1 VGATT
6 LSEVRM
12 SPRLLAG
19 RAPALLLDPV
29 VRVLVAAGISPAMVT
44 TAGLIGN
51 LIAAVLI
58 GRGELVAGGIVM
70 LVASGLDMFDGA
82 LARATGRVTPF
93 GAVLD
98 ATFDRISEAAVLFG
112 VLVYELDLG
121 NREEAL
127 LVFAALAGSLLVSY
141 VRAKVE
147 AMGGVM
153 SDGLFTRTE
162 RIVLISAALITGWL
176 RAGLWV
182 LAVLTLLT
190 AAQRLL
196 MAPRALREVK
206 P

>member
-1 VGATT
+1 
-6 LSEVRM
+6 M

-29 VRVLVAAGISPAMVT
+29 VRVLAWAGVSPAMVT
-44 TAGLIGN
+44 TAGLIGS
-51 LIAAVLI
+51 LVAAVLI
-58 GRGELVAGGIVM
+58 ARGELVAGGIVV
-70 LVASGLDMFDGA
+70 LLAAGLDMFDGA
-82 LARATGRVTPF
+82 LARATGRVTRF

-112 VLVYELDLG
+112 MLVYELNLG
-121 NREEAL
+121 NREESL
-127 LVFAALAGSLLVSY
+127 LIFAAVTGSLLVSY

-147 AMGGVM
+147 AMGGTM

-162 RIVLISAALITGWL
+162 RVVLTGAALITGWL

-196 MAPRALREVK
+196 AAPRALRDADGDA
-206 P
+206 

>member
-1 VGATT
+1 
-6 LSEVRM
+6 M

-29 VRVLVAAGISPAMVT
+29 VRVLAWAGVSPAMVT
-44 TAGLIGN
+44 TAGLIGS
-51 LIAAVLI
+51 LVAAVLI
-58 GRGELVAGGIVM
+58 ARGELVAGGIVV
-70 LVASGLDMFDGA
+70 LLAAGLDMFDGA
-82 LARATGRVTPF
+82 LARATGRVTRF

-112 VLVYELDLG
+112 MLVYELNLG
-121 NREEAL
+121 NREESL
-127 LVFAALAGSLLVSY
+127 LIFAALTGSLLVSY

-147 AMGGVM
+147 AMGGTM

-162 RIVLISAALITGWL
+162 RVVLTGVALITGWL

-196 MAPRALREVK
+196 AAPRALRDADGDA
-206 P
+206 

>member
-1 VGATT
+1 
-6 LSEVRM
+6 M

-19 RAPALLLDPV
+19 RAPALLLDPI
-29 VRVLVAAGISPAMVT
+29 VRLLAAAGVSPAMVT
-44 TAGLIGN
+44 TAGLIGS

-58 GRGELVAGGIVM
+58 ARGDLLAGGIVV
-70 LVASGLDMFDGA
+70 LVAAGLDMFDGA
-82 LARATGRVTPF
+82 LARATGRATRF

-112 VLVYELDLG
+112 MLVYELDLG

-127 LVFAALAGSLLVSY
+127 LIFAALAGSLLVSY

-147 AMGGVM
+147 AMGGTM

-162 RIVLISAALITGWL
+162 RVVLTSVALITGWL

-196 MAPRALREVK
+196 MAPRALREGDA
-206 P
+206 

>member
-1 VGATT
+1 
-6 LSEVRM
+6 M

-29 VRVLVAAGISPAMVT
+29 VRVLAWAGVSPAMVT
-44 TAGLIGN
+44 TAGLIGS
-51 LIAAVLI
+51 LVAAVLI
-58 GRGELVAGGIVM
+58 ARGELVAGGIVV
-70 LVASGLDMFDGA
+70 LLAAGLDMFDGA
-82 LARATGRVTPF
+82 LARATGRVTRF

-112 VLVYELDLG
+112 MLVYELNLG
-121 NREEAL
+121 NREESL
-127 LVFAALAGSLLVSY
+127 LIFAALTGSLLVSY

-147 AMGGVM
+147 AMGGTM

-162 RIVLISAALITGWL
+162 RVVLTGAALITGWL

-196 MAPRALREVK
+196 AAPRALRDADGDA
-206 P
+206 

>member
-1 VGATT
+1 
-6 LSEVRM
+6 M

-19 RAPALLLDPV
+19 RAPALLLDPI
-29 VRVLVAAGISPAMVT
+29 VRLLAAAGVSPAMVT
-44 TAGLIGN
+44 TAGLIGSV
-51 LIAAVLI
+51 IAAVLI
-58 GRGELVAGGIVM
+58 ARGDLLAGGIVV
-70 LVASGLDMFDGA
+70 LVAAGLDMFDGA
-82 LARATGRVTPF
+82 LARATGRATRF

-112 VLVYELDLG
+112 MLVYELDLG

-127 LVFAALAGSLLVSY
+127 LIFAALAGSLLVSY

-147 AMGGVM
+147 AMGGTM

-162 RIVLISAALITGWL
+162 RVVLTSVALITGWL

-196 MAPRALREVK
+196 MAPRALREGDA
-206 P
+206 

>member
-1 VGATT
+1 
-6 LSEVRM
+6 M

-29 VRVLVAAGISPAMVT
+29 VRVLAWAGVSPAMVT
-44 TAGLIGN
+44 TAGLIGS
-51 LIAAVLI
+51 LVAAVLI
-58 GRGELVAGGIVM
+58 ARGELVAGGIVV
-70 LVASGLDMFDGA
+70 LLAAGLDMFDGA
-82 LARATGRVTPF
+82 LARATGRATRF

-112 VLVYELDLG
+112 MLVYELELG
-121 NREEAL
+121 NREESL
-127 LVFAALAGSLLVSY
+127 LIFAALTGSLLVSY

-147 AMGGVM
+147 AMGGTM

-162 RIVLISAALITGWL
+162 RVVLTGAALITGWL

-196 MAPRALREVK
+196 AAPRALRSASLRDGDA
-206 P
+206 

>member
-127 LVFAALAGSLLVSY
+127 LVFAALAGSLLGSY

>member
-1 VGATT
+1 
-6 LSEVRM
+6 M

-29 VRVLVAAGISPAMVT
+29 VRVLAAAGVSPAMVT
-44 TAGLIGN
+44 TAGLIGS

-58 GRGELVAGGIVM
+58 GRGELMAGGIVM

-82 LARATGRVTPF
+82 LARATGRATPF

-127 LVFAALAGSLLVSY
+127 LVFAALTGSLLVSY

-147 AMGGVM
+147 SMGGVM

-162 RIVLISAALITGWL
+162 RIVLMSAALITGWL

-190 AAQRLL
+190 TAQRLL

>member
-1 VGATT
+1 
-6 LSEVRM
+6 M

-29 VRVLVAAGISPAMVT
+29 VRVLAWAGVSPAMVT
-44 TAGLIGN
+44 TAGLIGS
-51 LIAAVLI
+51 LVAAVLI
-58 GRGELVAGGIVM
+58 ARGELMAGGIVV
-70 LVASGLDMFDGA
+70 LLAAGLDMFDGA
-82 LARATGRVTPF
+82 LARATGRVTRF

-112 VLVYELDLG
+112 MLVYELNLG
-121 NREEAL
+121 NREESL
-127 LVFAALAGSLLVSY
+127 LIFAALTGSLLVSY

-147 AMGGVM
+147 AMGGTM

-162 RIVLISAALITGWL
+162 RVVLTGAALITGWL

-196 MAPRALREVK
+196 IAPRALRSPSLK
-206 P
+206 DGDA

>member
-1 VGATT
+1 
-6 LSEVRM
+6 M

-19 RAPALLLDPV
+19 RAPALLLDPI
-29 VRVLVAAGISPAMVT
+29 VRVLAVAGVSPAMVT

-51 LIAAVLI
+51 VIAAVLI

-82 LARATGRVTPF
+82 LARATGRATPF

-112 VLVYELDLG
+112 VLVHQLDLG

-127 LVFAALAGSLLVSY
+127 LVFAALTGSLLVSY

-147 AMGGVM
+147 ATGGVM

-162 RIVLISAALITGWL
+162 RIVVTSVALITGWL

>member
-1 VGATT
+1 
-6 LSEVRM
+6 M

-29 VRVLVAAGISPAMVT
+29 VRVLAWAGVSPAMVT
-44 TAGLIGN
+44 TAGLIGS
-51 LIAAVLI
+51 LVAAVLI
-58 GRGELVAGGIVM
+58 ARGELVAGGIVV
-70 LVASGLDMFDGA
+70 LLAAGLDMFDGA
-82 LARATGRVTPF
+82 LARATGRATRF

-112 VLVYELDLG
+112 MLVYELELG
-121 NREEAL
+121 NREESL
-127 LVFAALAGSLLVSY
+127 LIFAALTGSLLVSY

-147 AMGGVM
+147 AMGGTM

-162 RIVLISAALITGWL
+162 RVVLTGAALITGWL

-196 MAPRALREVK
+196 AAPRALRSASLRDGEA
-206 P
+206 

>member
-1 VGATT
+1 
-6 LSEVRM
+6 M

-19 RAPALLLDPV
+19 RAPALLLDPI
-29 VRVLVAAGISPAMVT
+29 VRLLAAAGVSPAMVT
-44 TAGLIGN
+44 TAGLIGSV
-51 LIAAVLI
+51 IAAVLI
-58 GRGELVAGGIVM
+58 ARGDLLAGGIVV
-70 LVASGLDMFDGA
+70 LVAAGLDMFDGA
-82 LARATGRVTPF
+82 LARATGRATRF

-112 VLVYELDLG
+112 MLVYELDLG

-127 LVFAALAGSLLVSY
+127 LIFAALTGSLLVSY

-147 AMGGVM
+147 AMGGTM

-162 RIVLISAALITGWL
+162 RVVLTSVALITGWL

-196 MAPRALREVK
+196 MAPRALREGDA
-206 P
+206 

>member
-1 VGATT
+1 MGATT

-29 VRVLVAAGISPAMVT
+29 VRVLAAVGVSPAMVT
-44 TAGLIGN
+44 TAGLIGS

-58 GRGELVAGGIVM
+58 GRGELMAGGIVM

-82 LARATGRVTPF
+82 LARATGRATPF

-127 LVFAALAGSLLVSY
+127 LVFAALTGSLLVSY

-147 AMGGVM
+147 SMGGVM

-162 RIVLISAALITGWL
+162 RIVLLSAALITGWL

>member
-1 VGATT
+1 
-6 LSEVRM
+6 M

-29 VRVLVAAGISPAMVT
+29 VRALAWAGVSPAMVT
-44 TAGLIGN
+44 TAGLIGS

-58 GRGELVAGGIVM
+58 ARGELMAGGIVV
-70 LVASGLDMFDGA
+70 LLAASLDMFDGA
-82 LARATGRVTPF
+82 LARATGRVTRF

-112 VLVYELDLG
+112 MLVYELNLG
-121 NREEAL
+121 NREESL
-127 LVFAALAGSLLVSY
+127 LIFAALTGSLLVSY

-147 AMGGVM
+147 AMGGTM

-162 RIVLISAALITGWL
+162 RVVLTGAALITGWL

-196 MAPRALREVK
+196 AAPRALRSPSLK
-206 P
+206 DGDA

>member
-1 VGATT
+1 
-6 LSEVRM
+6 M

-19 RAPALLLDPV
+19 RAPALLLDPI
-29 VRVLVAAGISPAMVT
+29 VRLLAAAGVSPAMVT
-44 TAGLIGN
+44 TAGLIGSV
-51 LIAAVLI
+51 IAAVLI
-58 GRGELVAGGIVM
+58 ARGDLLAGGIVV
-70 LVASGLDMFDGA
+70 LVAAGLDMFDGA
-82 LARATGRVTPF
+82 LARATGRATRF

-112 VLVYELDLG
+112 MLVYELDLG

-127 LVFAALAGSLLVSY
+127 LIFAALAGSLLVSY

-147 AMGGVM
+147 AMGGTM

-162 RIVLISAALITGWL
+162 RVVLTSVALITGWL

-196 MAPRALREVK
+196 MAPRALGEGDA
-206 P
+206 

>member
-1 VGATT
+1 
-6 LSEVRM
+6 M